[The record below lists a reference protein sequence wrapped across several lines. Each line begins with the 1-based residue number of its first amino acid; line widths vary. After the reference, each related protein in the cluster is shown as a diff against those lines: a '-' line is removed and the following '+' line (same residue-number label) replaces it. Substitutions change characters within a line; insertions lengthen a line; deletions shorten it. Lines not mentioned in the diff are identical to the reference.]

1 MSMSVSYLGRPVVVE
16 TAAEAAQWRLTE
28 IRAQA
33 HDRAAVLVP
42 GGVWTSGLSV
52 VLVALSQQ
60 PVGTMTVARAQ
71 EIIAG
76 AQAIWSALLAAET
89 DIETAL
95 ADTGLSEAEKIA
107 LIDAT
112 WPTWPAAPEA

>member
-16 TAAEAAQWRLTE
+16 TAAEAAHWRLAE

-60 PVGTMTVARAQ
+60 PVGTMTVERAGS
-71 EIIAG
+71 IIAG
-76 AQAIWSALLAAET
+76 ASAIWSALLAAEA
-89 DIETAL
+89 DIEAAL
-95 ADTGLSEAEKIA
+95 ADTELSEADKVS
-107 LIDAT
+107 LIDSI
-112 WPTWPAAPEA
+112 WPSWPEA